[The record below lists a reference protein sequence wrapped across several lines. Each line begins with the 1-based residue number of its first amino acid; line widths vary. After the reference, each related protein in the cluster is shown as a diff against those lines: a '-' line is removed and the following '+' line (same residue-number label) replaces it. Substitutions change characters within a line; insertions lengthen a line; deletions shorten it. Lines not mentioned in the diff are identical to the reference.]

1 MSPDEYYFIFSFNLI
16 FLGERN
22 IPIPSSQPPF
32 IKTQVGFSTKH
43 PPPPPAYRPT
53 LKSTLPPEY
62 PPPPAGGQSSR
73 HNYW

>member
-1 MSPDEYYFIFSFNLI
+1 MSPDEYYFISSFNLI

-22 IPIPSSQPPF
+22 IPIPFVSASFHKNPGWVLHKASSAA
-32 IKTQVGFSTKH
+32 S
-43 PPPPPAYRPT
+43 RPT